1 MQEMQ
6 LNHQQSLKDK
16 EHENE
21 LQRMKY
27 EQSLKDK
34 DHTIEVMTMKHKTEL
49 QEVELQYM
57 RQLLANK

>member
-1 MQEMQ
+1 MQ
-6 LNHQQSLKDK
+6 LNHQ
-16 EHENE
+16 HENE

-34 DHTIEVMTMKHKTEL
+34 EHTIEVMTMKHKTEL